1 MIMGWK
7 TQYGKDVNVSQ
18 FCLDMWKNST
28 ENTGLF
34 MNDDKG
40 ILKCIEK
47 NQRPRNRGGIPE
59 EQEWGAGR
67 GIELIVFKLAPKGGS
82 KLSRT

>member
-47 NQRPRNRGGIPE
+47 NQRPRNREAFQKNRNGGQGE
-59 EQEWGAGR
+59 E
-67 GIELIVFKLAPKGGS
+67 
-82 KLSRT
+82 LS